1 MPRIERYS
9 GSERPAWRMNQ
20 TGVRST
26 RWPRHALTKSES
38 EWSGLGAVIGAKST
52 TRSLGVPMR
61 RSIDDDQIP
70 VPPVDED
77 LLDDMVPVNWAVNIS
92 DDYEDAGLRIQ
103 LVVEE
108 VGAAGTG
115 LVAHLDPAQARR
127 LRLALRSALKELGQD
142 LGS

>member
-1 MPRIERYS
+1 
-9 GSERPAWRMNQ
+9 
-20 TGVRST
+20 
-26 RWPRHALTKSES
+26 
-38 EWSGLGAVIGAKST
+38 
-52 TRSLGVPMR
+52 MR

-77 LLDDMVPVNWAVNIS
+77 MADDLVPVNWAVNIS

-142 LGS
+142 LGA